1 MEVFLDG
8 CIKKA
13 WPDGIDPLLL
23 VLCPTMRSVSHPPFS
38 TLSLSFSHL
47 FVDSSLQCFLDI
59 ILGNGQLLMKEMG
72 HSSYEAYFRGE
83 HSNVSFR
90 LEVMPTAET
99 HMVLGEQTAG
109 GFDLSGVERA
119 SVRR

>member
-23 VLCPTMRSVSHPPFS
+23 VLCPTMRSLSHPPFS
-38 TLSLSFSHL
+38 TLILSFSHL
-47 FVDSSLQCFLDI
+47 FVGSSLHCFLDI
-59 ILGNGQLLMKEMG
+59 ILGNGQLLVKEMG
-72 HSSYEAYFRGE
+72 HSSYEAYSRGR

-90 LEVMPTAET
+90 SEVMPTSET
-99 HMVLGEQTAG
+99 HTVLGEQTAG

-119 SVRR
+119 SARR